1 MRWLAVAMGLALSA
15 GGMAFA
21 QTSTTGNAQISGDN
35 GPNSSVVQPGLA
47 KPPAGMAPITPP
59 TQQPKGVPANMANNP
74 TLPQAAL
81 QPSATV
87 GSPVPIAGA
96 GGTTKTVT
104 GTNHQSFS
112 LIQMLRKYFGTF

>member
-1 MRWLAVAMGLALSA
+1 MRWLAVAVGLALSA
-15 GGMAFA
+15 GGVAFA
-21 QTSTTGNAQISGDN
+21 QTSVTGSAQISGDN

-47 KPPAGMAPITPP
+47 KPPASVAPVTPP
-59 TQQPKGVPANMANNP
+59 AEPQKGVPANMANNP

-81 QPSATV
+81 QPSPTV
-87 GSPVPIAGA
+87 GSPVPVAGA

-112 LIQMLRKYFGTF
+112 LIHMLKKYFGTL